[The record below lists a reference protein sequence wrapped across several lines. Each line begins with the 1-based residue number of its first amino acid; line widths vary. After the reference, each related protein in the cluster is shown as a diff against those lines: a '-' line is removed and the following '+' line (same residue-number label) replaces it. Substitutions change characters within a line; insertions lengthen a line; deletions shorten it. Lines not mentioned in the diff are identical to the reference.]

1 MPKEPSIKRT
11 GVFFDGQ
18 NLYHASKKAYGYTY
32 PNYDPICLA
41 HTLCRMSGWLVKTI
55 SFYTGIPSFKRDSYW
70 NRFWSK
76 KLGMLGKKG
85 ANIYSRQ
92 LRYNKIAIQLESGIT
107 NYVYHGEEKG
117 IDVRLAIDAVRMAR
131 RNEYDVCLLFSQDQD
146 LSEVADEIRSISIEQ
161 NRWIKVA
168 SAFPLSS
175 SSTNRRGINNTDW
188 IPFEKSL
195 YDTCIDPLDYRPRS

>member
-1 MPKEPSIKRT
+1 
-11 GVFFDGQ
+11 
-18 NLYHASKKAYGYTY
+18 
-32 PNYDPICLA
+32 
-41 HTLCRMSGWLVKTI
+41 
-55 SFYTGIPSFKRDSYW
+55 
-70 NRFWSK
+70 
-76 KLGMLGKKG
+76 MLGKKG
-85 ANIYSRQ
+85 VNIYSRQ